1 MLEIIKEETIG
12 EYKVITYSNGTVVK
26 QSANAVD
33 GMVGQEE
40 SSLSETEQA
49 ILQTAIT
56 TEYMAALMEISR

>member
-1 MLEIIKEETIG
+1 MLNVIKEETIG
-12 EYKVITYSNGTVVK
+12 DYKIITYSNGAVVK